1 MLILIPKTT
10 CIDGALERERERARE
25 RERES
30 EREREIAG
38 LGYPLDSK
46 TGEEISCLA
55 LRSADV
61 IRGKG
66 GRYFRYL
73 G

>member
-10 CIDGALERERERARE
+10 CIDGALESERE

>member
-10 CIDGALERERERARE
+10 CIDGALERERE

-66 GRYFRYL
+66 RRYFRYL

>member
-10 CIDGALERERERARE
+10 CIDGALERERE